1 MQFLRVIFWNIAIS
15 SIIKVRK
22 NIKKFQ
28 LRYKVLEESTDI
40 LNRKK

>member
-1 MQFLRVIFWNIAIS
+1 MQFLRVVFLNIAKS
-15 SIIKVRK
+15 SNIRVRK

-28 LRYKVLEESTDI
+28 LRYKVLEELTDI